1 MLFGVLNILPLILIE
16 MEIMPNHVHMLIE
29 VDPKFGIYKVIKN
42 LKGGS
47 PLSEIKEYIKNQKTS
62 QRS

>member
-1 MLFGVLNILPLILIE
+1 MLFGVLNILPLMLIE
-16 MEIMPNHVHMLIE
+16 MEIMPNHVHMLIG
-29 VDPKFGIYKVIKN
+29 VDLKFGIYKVIKN

-62 QRS
+62 

>member
-1 MLFGVLNILPLILIE
+1 MLFGVLNILPLILIK

-62 QRS
+62 